1 MFVNILKFK
10 LNEMDGI
17 SANELSMLEY
27 QLQDK
32 PNGLDRFH
40 IFKDKKKENK
50 YYLIEYWKN
59 KMAKDAMENSS
70 KFPFFNKIHQISNSK
85 KGTNIECDILI

>member
-10 LNEMDGI
+10 LNEEKGI

-27 QLQDK
+27 QMQNT
-32 PNGLDRFH
+32 PEGLDRFH
-40 IFKDKKKENK
+40 VFKDKKKDNK
-50 YYLIEYWKN
+50 YYLIEYWKD

-70 KFPFFNKIHQISNSK
+70 KFSLLKKLHSLSK
-85 KGTNIECDILI
+85 RKEASEIECDILI